1 MSRQKGRDPTPQSDV
16 DVSQRTFLPLNLA
29 ASLRHLPDQDILR
42 LAEAVSAEMDHRKL
56 SAPEATG
63 KTSQTTAADP
73 VLSRL
78 TRAQI
83 SLIRSSIRAGVKP
96 ATLSRQF
103 GLSRAEIAAALKADE

>member
-1 MSRQKGRDPTPQSDV
+1 M
-16 DVSQRTFLPLNLA
+16 DVSHRTFLPQNLA

-42 LAEAVSAEMDHRKL
+42 LAEAVFAEMEHRKL
-56 SAPEATG
+56 ATPEATG
-63 KTSQTTAADP
+63 KSQPPTVADP

-103 GLSRAEIAAALKADE
+103 GLSRTEIAAALKADE